1 MIRIK
6 SPSRL
11 HLTLIDMNASLGRI
25 DGGVGI
31 SLDSPN
37 VVISAEKSSEV
48 VVSGESALNERM
60 ELAARKVLPEG
71 EGISINIEEDM
82 FSHVGLGSGTQA
94 ALCAAAAVNELYELG
109 MGVREL
115 AIEVGRGGTS
125 GIGVAS
131 FESGGFIIDA
141 GHKFSEKG
149 SFSPSSASKADPAPI
164 LFREDFP
171 QWDIVLAIPDTQGAH
186 DAREVDIFQ
195 QYCPV
200 PLADVR
206 ELSHLILMNMMPA
219 ILDKNIQA
227 FGYAVNHI
235 QKLGFKKCEVD
246 LQLQAVRDV
255 ITRMQDSGAA
265 GAGMSSFGPAVYGIV
280 ENREDATYIME
291 DVQELLDNTIG
302 GHVLLTKANNTGA
315 EIKEV

>member
-11 HLTLIDMNASLGRI
+11 HMTLVDMNASLGRI

-37 VVISAEKSSEV
+37 VVISAEKSSELLI
-48 VVSGESALNERM
+48 SGGSVLRERM
-60 ELAARKVLPEG
+60 ELAAKAILPEG
-71 EGISINIEEDM
+71 GGISINIEEDM
-82 FSHVGLGSGTQA
+82 FPHIGLGSGTQA
-94 ALCAAAAVNELYELG
+94 ALSAAAAVNELYGLG
-109 MGVREL
+109 MSVREL
-115 AIEVGRGGTS
+115 AIKVGRGGTS

-131 FESGGFIIDA
+131 FERGGFIIDA
-141 GHKFSEKG
+141 GHKFSLKG
-149 SFSPSSASKADPAPI
+149 SFSPSSASKSDPAPI

-171 QWDIVLAIPDTQGAH
+171 DWNIVLAIPDTQGAH
-186 DAREVDIFQ
+186 DKQEVDMFQ

-219 ILDKNIQA
+219 ILEKNIQA

-246 LQLQAVRDV
+246 LQLQVVKDV

-302 GHVLLTKANNTGA
+302 GNVILTKANNTGA